1 MSEEELT
8 ETMAVAMTVGAS
20 KIRALMDANRK
31 GPEDGGKKESA
42 PAAKD
47 IPKPQEACP
56 T

>member
-1 MSEEELT
+1 VSEEELT

-31 GPEDGGKKESA
+31 EPENVVKKESA
-42 PAAKD
+42 PVKQD
-47 IPKPQEACP
+47 IPKPEESCS